1 MWNKIVRKSQ
11 TKTLSPRNRANWD
24 MATGVSVQTEVIRSS
39 LPQPILSCLQT
50 RKVLLRAEGWEREP
64 PLGFPETAPVPRDAL
79 DSEWHCSRGCSLHR
93 EGLYTTS
100 NPSCPDPS
108 WLPDICEG
116 TPWEGI
122 CKEPFILQWRGNL
135 IITREFLQV
144 PGSTE
149 WTLPSVAGWNAANTN
164 TMEALKKAERL
175 STHSPC
181 LFSPEMKGG
190 LQVSRNCAF
199 WLVFIDSEV
208 LADRQ
213 TDRQAGR
220 QGRVPLQWRRFFP
233 SSPLRLSLLTLFTHC
248 CGFSSWCWGKWQLP
262 FTSLMLEACV
272 PLGNTTVRLSA
283 TYCGTSI
290 RDVATTPSFVSSL
303 PAETW
308 VKTGGLGWMLKVNSG
323 WLLGVSARGLCEKE
337 MCPCTVLS
345 PIFTFPS
352 LMQPLLI
359 RSLIALL

>member
-1 MWNKIVRKSQ
+1 MWNKIVRESQ

-24 MATGVSVQTEVIRSS
+24 MATGVSVQTEAIRSS
-39 LPQPILSCLQT
+39 LPQPISSCLQT
-50 RKVLLRAEGWEREP
+50 CKVLLWAEGWDREP

-213 TDRQAGR
+213 TDRQTGR
-220 QGRVPLQWRRFFP
+220 EGFHYSDVVSF
-233 SSPLRLSLLTLFTHC
+233 PLRPWGFHCWQSLHIAVASPAGAGASGSCLSPR
-248 CGFSSWCWGKWQLP
+248 WCWKP
-262 FTSLMLEACV
+262 AC
-272 PLGNTTVRLSA
+272 PWGTRLSGFQLRTA
-283 TYCGTSI
+283 AHLS
-290 RDVATTPSFVSSL
+290 
-303 PAETW
+303 
-308 VKTGGLGWMLKVNSG
+308 
-323 WLLGVSARGLCEKE
+323 E
-337 MCPCTVLS
+337 M
-345 PIFTFPS
+345 
-352 LMQPLLI
+352 
-359 RSLIALL
+359 